1 MRLDGPQS
9 ATGWRRCFLEHV
21 SARSQELQL
30 GSLDLKRAWQGLG
43 IHTVSNCSFC
53 GGTHSSR
60 WKLTNGAIF
69 GHSGLLLCRDGT
81 VMIGR
86 LTAAF
91 LWMGRVGT
99 PFGGGGGC
107 LWKGLERSREWTR
120 TSWVPSRRSASDA
133 DTVGTWPNRAKRWI
147 WESKGGTSCSRWGS
161 VLGTNLRLRGGA
173 RQPEDVGGQGSR
185 PAPSPAVAVA
195 RLAGAGSCRA
205 FATTLAGTCLPLIP
219 KSSKPAGAELVSCG
233 GGRSESAMA
242 TCISAL

>member
-53 GGTHSSR
+53 GGTLSSR

-69 GHSGLLLCRDGT
+69 GHSGLLLCRGGT

-99 PFGGGGGC
+99 PFGGVVCGRASKGVAN
-107 LWKGLERSREWTR
+107 GLE
-120 TSWVPSRRSASDA
+120 PA
-133 DTVGTWPNRAKRWI
+133 G
-147 WESKGGTSCSRWGS
+147 CH
-161 VLGTNLRLRGGA
+161 RGGRRVTQTRSGRGPTVPNAGFGKAKEAQAA
-173 RQPEDVGGQGSR
+173 RD
-185 PAPSPAVAVA
+185 
-195 RLAGAGSCRA
+195 
-205 FATTLAGTCLPLIP
+205 
-219 KSSKPAGAELVSCG
+219 
-233 GGRSESAMA
+233 GGRCWGQ
-242 TCISAL
+242 T